1 MTAENSPKIEE
12 EVKYMEEMSY
22 ASVVGSIMYAM
33 VCSKSDLAY
42 VIGMISRF
50 MSNSGRE
57 HWNAMKWVLRYLKG
71 STDVGILY
79 GDGAIGELGVVEG
92 YVDSDYAGSADTR
105 KSLTGYVFTLFGGT
119 IMEASLQS
127 MVALSSTETVK
138 EALWVKGMIGELGLA

>member
-50 MSNSGRE
+50 MSNLGRE
-57 HWNAMKWVLRYLKG
+57 HWNAMKCPKVFE
-71 STDVGILY
+71 GIY
-79 GDGAIGELGVVEG
+79 
-92 YVDSDYAGSADTR
+92 
-105 KSLTGYVFTLFGGT
+105 
-119 IMEASLQS
+119 
-127 MVALSSTETVK
+127 
-138 EALWVKGMIGELGLA
+138 

>member
-57 HWNAMKWVLRYLKG
+57 HWNAMK
-71 STDVGILY
+71 
-79 GDGAIGELGVVEG
+79 
-92 YVDSDYAGSADTR
+92 
-105 KSLTGYVFTLFGGT
+105 
-119 IMEASLQS
+119 
-127 MVALSSTETVK
+127 
-138 EALWVKGMIGELGLA
+138 

>member
-33 VCSKSDLAY
+33 
-42 VIGMISRF
+42 
-50 MSNSGRE
+50 
-57 HWNAMKWVLRYLKG
+57 G

-105 KSLTGYVFTLFGGT
+105 KSLTGYVFTCLVV
-119 IMEASLQS
+119 L
-127 MVALSSTETVK
+127 
-138 EALWVKGMIGELGLA
+138 

>member
-50 MSNSGRE
+50 MSNSGKE
-57 HWNAMKWVLRYLKG
+57 HWNAMK
-71 STDVGILY
+71 
-79 GDGAIGELGVVEG
+79 
-92 YVDSDYAGSADTR
+92 
-105 KSLTGYVFTLFGGT
+105 
-119 IMEASLQS
+119 
-127 MVALSSTETVK
+127 
-138 EALWVKGMIGELGLA
+138 